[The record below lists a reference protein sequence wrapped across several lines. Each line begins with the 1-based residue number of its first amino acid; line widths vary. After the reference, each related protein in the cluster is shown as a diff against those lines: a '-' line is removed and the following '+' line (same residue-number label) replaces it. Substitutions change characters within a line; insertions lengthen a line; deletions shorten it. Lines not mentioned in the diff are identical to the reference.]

1 MTTDTKTSKTPSLNA
16 LRVFAAA
23 AYAGSFKQ
31 VAQEL
36 GVSQSAITRQI
47 QTLEEQLGTR
57 LFQRDNRLHALT
69 PAGQRLAPELQ
80 RIFASLNR
88 LLEQT
93 QSLGDEDVTTLRI
106 ALPGEWLRWWLAP
119 QLHDFYG
126 LYPHIKLAFSELPLH
141 LQSNNAAQAIEQLQ
155 HEQLDIVIGS
165 SKLRDKQIEQTQLCR
180 CSYIPVS
187 SHSGSVELDQ
197 LEWLVNQQSHVW
209 QAFAAQHATVA
220 KNARMTAVESLGM
233 AVDLLTKPETVT
245 LVDEHFL
252 AHPQLQSLQ
261 QFTDLRVDLP
271 QPLSL
276 FTRKRARQPVP
287 LVAFSKWLQSRL
299 RSTSPL

>member
-1 MTTDTKTSKTPSLNA
+1 MTTDSKTNKTPSLNA

-126 LYPHIKLAFSELPLH
+126 IYPHIKLAFSELPLH
-141 LQSNNAAQAIEQLQ
+141 LQSNSAAQAIEQLQ
-155 HEQLDIVIGS
+155 HEQLDIVIGC
-165 SKLRDKQIEQTQLCR
+165 SKLRDRQIEQTPLCR
-180 CSYIPVS
+180 CGYIPVTS
-187 SHSGSVELDQ
+187 YQGALELPE
-197 LEWLVNQQSHVW
+197 LEWLINQQSQVW
-209 QAFAAQHATVA
+209 QAFSKQHQSVA
-220 KNARMTAVESLGM
+220 KDARLTAVDSLGM
-233 AVDLLTKPETVT
+233 AVDLLTKPQTVT

-261 QFTDLRVDLP
+261 QFNELRVELP
-271 QPLSL
+271 QALSL
-276 FTRKRARQPVP
+276 FTRKRSRQPVP
-287 LVAFSKWLQSRL
+287 LVAFSKWLQARL
-299 RSTSPL
+299 R

>member
-1 MTTDTKTSKTPSLNA
+1 MQFHLTKSKSNSRTPSLNA

-80 RIFASLNR
+80 RIFGSLNR

-93 QSLGDEDVTTLRI
+93 QSIGEEDITTLHV
-106 ALPGEWLRWWLAP
+106 ALPSEWLRWWLAP
-119 QLHDFYG
+119 QLNDFYSI
-126 LYPHIKLAFSELPLH
+126 YPHIKLAFHTLPLH
-141 LQSNNAAQAIEQLQ
+141 LQSTIAAQAIEQLQ
-155 HEQLDIVIGS
+155 HEQLDIIIAN
-165 SKLRDKQIEQTQLCR
+165 SKLRDRQIEHTPLCR
-180 CSYIPVS
+180 CTYVPVCA
-187 SHSGSVELDQ
+187 HPGGVEIRE
-197 LEWLVNQQSHVW
+197 LEWLMDANAPAW
-209 QAFAAQHATVA
+209 YRFAEVFPDDA
-220 KNARMTAVESLGM
+220 KAARLTMVDSPVM
-233 AVDLLTKPETVT
+233 AVDLLQKEGTVT
-245 LVDEHFL
+245 LIDEHFL
-252 AHPQLQSLQ
+252 SHPQINGMQSYFDKRIELA
-261 QFTDLRVDLP
+261 
-271 QPLSL
+271 QPLSM

-287 LVAFSKWLQSRL
+287 LVAFSKWLQAKL
-299 RSTSPL
+299 R